1 MKKARL
7 YIMAGALAALVL
19 LAVGLVVFTPSASAT
34 LDDTDSELYCEDCGE
49 LEKDV
54 ECSDGCNAYTEEA
67 INPSF
72 CAPCGG

>member
-1 MKKARL
+1 MKNIRL
-7 YIMAGALAALVL
+7 YIMAGALVALVI
-19 LAVGLVVFTPSASAT
+19 LAVALVVFTPSASAT
-34 LDDTDSELYCEDCGE
+34 LDNTEDAAYCEDCGE

-54 ECSDGCNAYTEEA
+54 ECSDGCGAYTEEA